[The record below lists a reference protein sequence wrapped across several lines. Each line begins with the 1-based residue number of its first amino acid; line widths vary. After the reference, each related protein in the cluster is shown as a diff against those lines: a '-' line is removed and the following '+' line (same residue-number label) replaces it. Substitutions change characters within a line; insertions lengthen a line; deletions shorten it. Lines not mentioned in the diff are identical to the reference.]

1 VGREVDDL
9 PAAAPTLHED
19 LLAQLCDAWLS
30 PAEQRVG
37 ELVIGNLDDDG
48 FLDATTEEI
57 AVEAEVWPD
66 VALVERVVA
75 CVQGFDPPGIAAHD
89 RAESFV
95 LQLRRRGFRDDSL
108 PVRLVRE
115 CLSALVRRPLARIA
129 EVLGASSQEVR
140 EAARLVARL
149 DPSPGRRASEAQA
162 RVVPDVS
169 VDVRD
174 GELVVRVNDEGVP
187 RLRLSDVRATGVA
200 AREWRRS
207 AEWLI
212 AALAQ
217 RRETLHAVTTSIM
230 RAQRDFLAGT
240 GALQPLV
247 LRDVAAEVQRHE
259 STVSRTVADKYVET
273 PRGVFPLKA
282 FFARRVAAQGDT
294 TAARVKRD
302 ITEILA
308 QEDAARPLSDSQI
321 AQRLSS
327 EGVHVSRRA
336 VAKYRE
342 ELGLPAAALRRA
354 RA

>member
-1 VGREVDDL
+1 
-9 PAAAPTLHED
+9 
-19 LLAQLCDAWLS
+19 
-30 PAEQRVG
+30 
-37 ELVIGNLDDDG
+37 
-48 FLDATTEEI
+48 
-57 AVEAEVWPD
+57 
-66 VALVERVVA
+66 
-75 CVQGFDPPGIAAHD
+75 PGIAAHD

-129 EVLGASSQEVR
+129 EMLGASSQEVH
-140 EAARLVARL
+140 EAARLGARP
-149 DPSPGRRASEAQA
+149 DPSPRRQASGAQA
-162 RVVPDVS
+162 RVVPDGA

-174 GELVVRVNDEGVP
+174 GELGVRVNDEGVP
-187 RLRLSDVRATGVA
+187 RLRLSDVRATGA
-200 AREWRRS
+200 AGREWRRS
-207 AEWLI
+207 GEWLI

-217 RRETLHAVTTSIM
+217 RRKTLHAVTTSIM
-230 RAQRDFLAGT
+230 RAQRDFLVGT
-240 GALQPLV
+240 GPLQPLV

-259 STVSRTVADKYVET
+259 STVSRAVADKYVET

-282 FFARRVAAQGDT
+282 FFARRVAAHRDT

-308 QEDAARPLSDSQI
+308 QEDAARPLSDDQI

-327 EGVHVSRRA
+327 EGVHVSRRT